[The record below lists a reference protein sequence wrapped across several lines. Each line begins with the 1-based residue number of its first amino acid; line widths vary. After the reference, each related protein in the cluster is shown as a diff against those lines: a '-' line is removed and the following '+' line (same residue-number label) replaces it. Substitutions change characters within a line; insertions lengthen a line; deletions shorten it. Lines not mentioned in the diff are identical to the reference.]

1 MSATNLFEDDVLDLL
16 FTNVAAPNVGD
27 AAGLQPSAAAGSWH
41 ISLHTG
47 NVISDTSTLQTD
59 NEAAYMNYARVAVV
73 RSVAGWTIASGTATN
88 DALITF
94 PQSGSGPETETD
106 VGLGFALAGAGVLQ
120 IFSPLDADLIVNN
133 LTTPEFSIAALAV
146 SLD

>member
-27 AAGLQPSAAAGSWH
+27 AAGLQPSAAAGNWH

-47 NVISDTSTLQTD
+47 NAISDTSTLQTD
-59 NEAAYMNYARVAVV
+59 NEAAFTNYTRVAVV
-73 RSVAGWTIASGTATN
+73 RSVAGWTVASGTATN

-106 VGLGFALAGAGVLQ
+106 VGLGFAFAGAGVLQ

-133 LTTPEFSIAALAV
+133 LTTPEFAIAALAV

>member
-1 MSATNLFEDDVLDLL
+1 MSATNLFEDDTLDLM
-16 FTNVAAPNVGD
+16 FTNIALPNVGD
-27 AAGLQPSAAAGSWH
+27 AAGLQPSAGAGNWH

-59 NEAAYMNYARVAVV
+59 NEAAYNPYARQPVV
-73 RSVAGWTIASGTATN
+73 RSVAGWTVASGTVTN

-94 PQSGSGPETETD
+94 PQSTTGPETETD

-133 LTTPEFSIAALAV
+133 LVTPQFAIAALAV

>member
-1 MSATNLFEDDVLDLL
+1 MSATNLFEDDLLDLI

-27 AAGLQPSAAAGSWH
+27 AGGLQPSVADGNWW

-47 NVISDTSTLQTD
+47 NAISDTSTLQTD
-59 NEAAYMNYARVAVV
+59 NEAAYTNYARQAVI
-73 RSVAGWTIASGTATN
+73 RTTAGWTVASGTATN
-88 DALITF
+88 DAAITF

-106 VGLGFALAGAGVLQ
+106 VGLGFASAGAGVLQ
-120 IFSPLDADLIVNN
+120 IFSTLDADLIVNN
-133 LTTPEFSIAALAV
+133 LVTPEFAISALAI

>member
-27 AAGLQPSAAAGSWH
+27 AAGLQPSAANGSWF

-47 NVISDTSTLQTD
+47 NAISDTSTLQTD
-59 NEAAYMNYARVAVV
+59 NEAVFTNYARVGVV
-73 RSVAGWTIASGTATN
+73 RTVAGWTVASGTATN

-106 VGLGFALAGAGVLQ
+106 VGLGFALAGGGVLQ

-133 LTTPEFSIAALAV
+133 LTTPEFAIAALAV